1 MRTDSPSSKSEGIVR
16 LAFLIVVP
24 LVWALVPIS
33 LLERAP
39 RVCLL
44 RRMGLP
50 CWGCGMTRAIASAL
64 RGDWQG
70 AWRYNRLS
78 VIVGPLLAYL
88 WSRALIR
95 DIERV

>member
-1 MRTDSPSSKSEGIVR
+1 
-16 LAFLIVVP
+16 
-24 LVWALVPIS
+24 
-33 LLERAP
+33 
-39 RVCLL
+39 
-44 RRMGLP
+44 
-50 CWGCGMTRAIASAL
+50 MTRAIASAL